1 MRASEVAMTTAP
13 SDLVRPDRLTLL
25 AFAGVV
31 LFGGVNA
38 IAVKK
43 GVEELAPFWSAGLRF
58 VMAGLLLVAI
68 VVAAKRPFP
77 RARGLTGAILYG
89 AVAFS
94 GSYALIYSAV
104 RDVPAGTT
112 MVLIALVPLFTFGL
126 AILHGQER
134 FYIQGL
140 LGALIALGGVA
151 VIVADQLGAA
161 VPIGSLLLILAGVL
175 FIAEGG
181 VILKGVPR
189 SDPFATNAVAMLT
202 GATILFGISMVAGE
216 AWVLPAELATWASVV
231 YLVAFGS
238 IGLFGLYLFALR
250 RWTASAVSYTT
261 LLMPLVTVPIAAVLI
276 SEEISVPFLAG
287 GAVALAGVYVGAFL
301 KLRPRRAPVASLPEC
316 LPVDA
321 GADPQTATGVPATRI
336 AASS

>member
-1 MRASEVAMTTAP
+1 MTRAP

-58 VMAGLLLVAI
+58 VVAGMLLVAI
-68 VVAAKRPFP
+68 VFVARRPFP
-77 RARGLTGAILYG
+77 RGRGFTGAILYG
-89 AVAFS
+89 VVAFA

-126 AILHGQER
+126 AILQRQER
-134 FYIQGL
+134 FHVQGL
-140 LGALIALGGVA
+140 IGALIALGGVA

-161 VPIGSLLLILAGVL
+161 VPIGSLLLILAGVV

-181 VILKGVPR
+181 VILKSVPR
-189 SDPFATNAVAMLT
+189 SDPFATNAVAMLA
-202 GATILFGISMVAGE
+202 GAAILAGVSMVAGE
-216 AWVLPAELATWASVV
+216 AWAIPTEPATWASLT
-231 YLVAFGS
+231 YLVLFGS

-261 LLMPLVTVPIAAVLI
+261 LLMPLVTLPLAALLI
-276 SEEISVPFLAG
+276 SEEVSASFLAG
-287 GAVALAGVYVGAFL
+287 GAIALAGVYVGAFL
-301 KLRPRRAPVASLPEC
+301 RVQPRVPAASLPEC
-316 LPVDA
+316 LPMDA
-321 GADPQTATGVPATRI
+321 GADTQSALEHLPSEPRPTVST
-336 AASS
+336 